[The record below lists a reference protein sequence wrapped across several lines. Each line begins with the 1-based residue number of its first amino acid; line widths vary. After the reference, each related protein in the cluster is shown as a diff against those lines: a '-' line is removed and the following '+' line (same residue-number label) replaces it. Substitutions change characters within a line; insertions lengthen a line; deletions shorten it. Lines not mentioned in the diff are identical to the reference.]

1 MAYRLPVEMK
11 DSLRQM
17 FDASDTD
24 RSGFIMEMQL
34 KAMIDSGCYAY
45 DEAVQEAMAA
55 LRDSW
60 CGTLRTR
67 HPMPCLALPLT
78 TPLVWSGGGAAMTCL
93 PHAHTCSPA
102 GSLQTSMATARSPS
116 MRCAQS
122 LRMRSRTSSPSKSRL
137 AACYRRAGSRARNRT
152 ARFVVEP
159 VTRLLVGRASRD
171 WESIVM

>member
-1 MAYRLPVEMK
+1 MADRLPVEMK

-122 LRMRSRTSSPSKSRL
+122 LRMQGNGLRMERPRSPRELRKSLRQ
-137 AACYRRAGSRARNRT
+137 
-152 ARFVVEP
+152 
-159 VTRLLVGRASRD
+159 VGRAQGEVRKPKCQRRD
-171 WESIVM
+171 D